1 MKHLISVVDE
11 ALDVDNLSMECG
23 AAGEAMMRV
32 SRGCGGYFSARS
44 EPENGSTFLNRKS
57 TCYAQNGHQQPGEF
71 EMEFF
76 I

>member
-1 MKHLISVVDE
+1 MKHLTLVVDGE
-11 ALDVDNLSMECG
+11 LNVDNLSVECG
-23 AAGEAMMRV
+23 AAAQAMMRV

-44 EPENGSTFLNRKS
+44 EPENGSTFLHRKS
-57 TCYAQNGHQQPGEF
+57 TGYAQNGHQQPEEF